1 MGPVRR
7 AHVGS
12 VRAAVLKMHYRITS
26 PKEGR
31 GATAPQRLRYHNNI
45 NLCRQRLRHPGPER
59 CARCARDVRCFPTC
73 IALTAP
79 AHTTAVS
86 GTTQRGAHLVLNM
99 MPILLLV
106 RWPVGAMAIG
116 GVGRTCCAANA
127 CAVYGT
133 MRAILLCM
141 GQCVRPVECR
151 HVLLCCCDT
160 ERRTHCCNALLQVR
174 MGDSVPDIY
183 HHHTNGGMHQP
194 RWW

>member
-1 MGPVRR
+1 MRTR
-7 AHVGS
+7 C
-12 VRAAVLKMHYRITS
+12 AVLSYVHRTNCAR
-26 PKEGR
+26 PHDCR
-31 GATAPQRLRYHNNI
+31 VRYHT
-45 NLCRQRLRHPGPER
+45 ER
-59 CARCARDVRCFPTC
+59 RTPCAEHDADSV
-73 IALTAP
+73 
-79 AHTTAVS
+79 
-86 GTTQRGAHLVLNM
+86 
-99 MPILLLV
+99 
-106 RWPVGAMAIG
+106 VGALACWCDG
-116 GVGRTCCAANA
+116 HRGVGRTCCVSNA

-151 HVLLCCCDT
+151 HVLLCCCDTERRTSHPTYGCLYTERRIQRDVYRERRIQRDARAQAHVLLCCCDT